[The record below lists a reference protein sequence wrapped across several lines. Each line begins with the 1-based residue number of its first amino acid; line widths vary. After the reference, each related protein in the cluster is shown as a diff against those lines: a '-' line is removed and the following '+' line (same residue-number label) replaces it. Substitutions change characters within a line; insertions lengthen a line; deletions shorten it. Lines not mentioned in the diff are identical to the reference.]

1 MVFEL
6 PALPYDRQALEPH
19 ISART
24 LDDHYGRHHRDH
36 VARLNALVAG
46 TEQAGRSLEE
56 IIATASGELFDQA
69 SEVWNHTFFWHCLSP
84 QGTAEPEGPLA
95 AAIAARFG
103 SFEGFKEA
111 FSAAATAHF
120 GSGWTWLV
128 RTAEGGVELLSTRN
142 ADTPIARG
150 QTPLL
155 AVDVWEHAYYLDYQN
170 ARPAYLE
177 AIWAL
182 VNWAFVA
189 QNFEA

>member
-24 LDDHYGRHHRDH
+24 LDYHYGRHHRAH

-46 TEQAGRSLEE
+46 TEQADRSLEE

-69 SEVWNHTFFWHCLSP
+69 AEVWNHTFFWHCLSP
-84 QGTAEPEGPLA
+84 QGGGEPAGALAE
-95 AAIAARFG
+95 AIAARFG

-111 FSAAATAHF
+111 FGAAAAAHF

-128 RTAEGGVELLSTRN
+128 RTAEGDVELLGTRN
-142 ADTPIARG
+142 ADTPIAHG